1 MLTNIQSLF
10 ADILQTPEQRAMQ
23 LRNEGVTRAEL
34 ATRGLSGGGQLL
46 APLIS
51 AQAQSAPMIEDM
63 IRRGI
68 GGLFGQDTRTESES
82 IQNTLSQADT
92 STPEGQQ
99 ALITALR
106 NQGYGA
112 QAAQLQQQIAE
123 QARALEDRE
132 LARQAQQQQI
142 AASQSGMAIEQ
153 AQEQRTNLALQRQQY
168 NREQLTSTVDT
179 SSLPEEQ
186 KRALKIAATSGAFDN
201 NPDALLA
208 RLFPEADSPWQ
219 SAGGNG
225 SRIFNKNTGE
235 FLFAPADE
243 DDQNYQESFNTLIQT
258 HTPQSVSEYF
268 NAAEAA
274 TTPQERNAAITLLE
288 KMPTGRATAEAAKED
303 ATQLELLG
311 MFADTDRITSAIA
324 GTTAILDDYPAW
336 RTAGQGPALIRT
348 IPGQFAEAALLQP
361 ERNLRARID
370 QLKADVAFER
380 LQQMREE
387 SPTGGALGNVS
398 NVELNLLQ
406 STLGSL
412 DTIQDPE
419 QLREA
424 LENVQKHYVN
434 ALKGRLG
441 ILPDVE
447 WDNPAYSGVV
457 RKIGNTIYVKENLE
471 DPNSWVVIIEQE
483 NPANVR

>member
-1 MLTNIQSLF
+1 M
-10 ADILQTPEQRAMQ
+10 
-23 LRNEGVTRAEL
+23 GY
-34 ATRGLSGGGQLL
+34 
-46 APLIS
+46 
-51 AQAQSAPMIEDM
+51 
-63 IRRGI
+63 
-68 GGLFGQDTRTESES
+68 
-82 IQNTLSQADT
+82 
-92 STPEGQQ
+92 GQQ
-99 ALITALR
+99 AIALE
-106 NQGYGA
+106 Q
-112 QAAQLQQQIAE
+112 QLAE

-132 LARQAQQQQI
+132 LTRQAQQQQI
-142 AASQSGMAIEQ
+142 AASQSGVNIEQ
-153 AQEQRTNLALQRQQY
+153 AQEARSVNQLQRQQY
-168 NREQLTSTVDT
+168 NREQLVKTLEG
-179 SSLPEEQ
+179 SSIPANQ
-186 KRALKIAATSGAFDN
+186 KTAAQALITSGAFDN
-201 NPDALLA
+201 NPEALLT

-288 KMPTGRATAEAAKED
+288 KIPTGRATAEAAKED

-324 GTTAILDDYPAW
+324 GTIAILDDYPAW

-457 RKIGNTIYVKENLE
+457 RKIGNTVYVKENLE

>member
-1 MLTNIQSLF
+1 
-10 ADILQTPEQRAMQ
+10 
-23 LRNEGVTRAEL
+23 
-34 ATRGLSGGGQLL
+34 
-46 APLIS
+46 
-51 AQAQSAPMIEDM
+51 
-63 IRRGI
+63 
-68 GGLFGQDTRTESES
+68 
-82 IQNTLSQADT
+82 
-92 STPEGQQ
+92 
-99 ALITALR
+99 
-106 NQGYGA
+106 
-112 QAAQLQQQIAE
+112 
-123 QARALEDRE
+123 
-132 LARQAQQQQI
+132 
-142 AASQSGMAIEQ
+142 
-153 AQEQRTNLALQRQQY
+153 
-168 NREQLTSTVDT
+168 
-179 SSLPEEQ
+179 
-186 KRALKIAATSGAFDN
+186 
-201 NPDALLA
+201 
-208 RLFPEADSPWQ
+208 
-219 SAGGNG
+219 
-225 SRIFNKNTGE
+225 
-235 FLFAPADE
+235 
-243 DDQNYQESFNTLIQT
+243 
-258 HTPQSVSEYF
+258 VSEYF

-274 TTPQERNAAITLLE
+274 TTPQERNAAIALLE
-288 KMPTGRATAEAAKED
+288 KIPTGRATAEAAKED

-361 ERNLRARID
+361 ERNLSARID

-457 RKIGNTIYVKENLE
+457 RKIGNTVYVKENLE